1 MRAEIY
7 PNGKF
12 GSIAVKVLTTILRRS
27 FFDDCYCI
35 VFCPERQ
42 QLLPLSDVFGNF
54 CWFTGG
60 PDRAETA
67 IGRNVADRVQ
77 VLGRSCEGRGHEMPS
92 AIDFKFEI

>member
-12 GSIAVKVLTTILRRS
+12 GSIAVKVLITILRRS

-42 QLLPLSDVFGNF
+42 QLLPLSAVSGNF
-54 CWFTGG
+54 CWLAGG
-60 PDRAETA
+60 SDRATTA
-67 IGRNVADRVQ
+67 MGRNAADRVQ
-77 VLGRSCEGRGHEMPS
+77 VLGLEL
-92 AIDFKFEI
+92 